1 MPKTLRNVDANN
13 AAKFRGSL
21 ATIFYS
27 FEPFFK
33 DDYAQ
38 THALTKQTFSCP
50 PKIETGFSAP
60 KL

>member
-27 FEPFFK
+27 FEPFSN

-38 THALTKQTFSCP
+38 THALMK
-50 PKIETGFSAP
+50 KIFFRKYEECDDC
-60 KL
+60 